1 MASEFAAQKGGNYT
15 LQFELVCETSSVT
28 RAINEG
34 GGKVWFVRTSYRSR
48 PCYRV
53 FWGRFDS
60 TADAKAA
67 AKELPASLGS
77 APVVVKIPR

>member
-1 MASEFAAQKGGNYT
+1 MASDFAARKGGNYT

-34 GGKVWFVRTSYRSR
+34 GANVWFVRTNYRSR

-53 FWGRFDS
+53 FWGRFATS
-60 TADAKAA
+60 SEANAA

-77 APVVVKIPR
+77 APVAVKIPR